1 MPYFM
6 PSEYGV
12 LSMFSNEG
20 GTLME
25 TSSREWLYQQ
35 IVEGSQDAIVFA
47 DTEGIIRLW
56 NSGAEAIFGYSAEE
70 AIGETLDLIVPE
82 KLREKHW
89 EGYRKVMATG
99 VTKYGS
105 DVLAVPAIK
114 RDSSRLSVEFTI
126 VLLQDDTGKPIGTAA
141 IMRDVTERWQKEK
154 ELKKRLAELEE
165 REKKI

>member
-1 MPYFM
+1 
-6 PSEYGV
+6 
-12 LSMFSNEG
+12 
-20 GTLME
+20 ME
-25 TSSREWLYQQ
+25 TGSLEGLYQQ
-35 IVEGSQDAIVFA
+35 IIEGAQDAIIFA
-47 DTEGIIRLW
+47 DKEGIIRLW

-89 EGYRKVMATG
+89 EGYRKVMDTG

-105 DVLAVPAIK
+105 DILAVPALK
-114 RDSSRLSVEFTI
+114 KDDSRISVEFTI
-126 VLLQDDTGKPIGTAA
+126 VLLKNDSGKPIGTAA

-165 REKKI
+165 REKKM

>member
-1 MPYFM
+1 MK
-6 PSEYGV
+6 
-12 LSMFSNEG
+12 
-20 GTLME
+20 
-25 TSSREWLYQQ
+25 TSTREWLYQQ
-35 IVEGSQDAIVFA
+35 IVEGAQDAIVFA

>member
-1 MPYFM
+1 MTAY
-6 PSEYGV
+6 
-12 LSMFSNEG
+12 
-20 GTLME
+20 TQ
-25 TSSREWLYQQ
+25 EWLSRQ
-35 IVEGSQDAIVFA
+35 IVDKAADAIVFA

-56 NSGAEAIFGYSAEE
+56 NSGAEVIFGYSAEE

-105 DVLAVPAIK
+105 DILAVPALK
-114 RDSSRLSVEFTI
+114 KDDSRISVEFTI
-126 VLLQDDTGKPIGTAA
+126 VLLKDDSGKPQGTAA
-141 IMRDVTERWQKEK
+141 IMRDVTKRWQKEK